1 MADTVYLNC
10 KTAEKTFPDG
20 GTLLNVRVKAEV
32 LAAFLEQHTGA
43 DGWLRLTIKRRK
55 AVGQFGDTH
64 SVVLDTFKPTP
75 KAPTTTITADDIPF

>member
-10 KTAEKTFPDG
+10 KTSEKTLPDG
-20 GTLLNVRVKAEV
+20 GSLLNGRVKAEV

-64 SVVLDTFKPTP
+64 SVVLDTFVPTP
-75 KAPTTTITADDIPF
+75 KAPPTTSTADDMPF

>member
-10 KTAEKTFPDG
+10 KTSEKTFPDG
-20 GTLLNVRVKAEV
+20 GSLLNCRVKAEV